1 MAILPI
7 LRYPDPRLATIA
19 QEVKSVDADIQTLI
33 ADMFETM
40 YAAHGI
46 GLAATQ
52 VDRHIRLV
60 VIDLSEERN
69 QPLVLINPVITQLGP
84 IRAKGKE
91 GCLSVPD
98 IQDEVERTQSLSL
111 TALNAQGQTFTLEAE
126 GLLAICIQHELD
138 HLNGKVFVQYL
149 SKLKQDRIATKLKKS
164 AQRALAHN

>member
-19 QEVKSVDADIQTLI
+19 KDVSHVDDKLETLI
-33 ADMFETM
+33 DDMFATM

-52 VDRHIRLV
+52 IDQHIRLV

-69 QPLVLINPVITQLGP
+69 QPLVLINPVITQLGEV
-84 IRAKGKE
+84 REKGKE

-98 IQDEVERTQSLSL
+98 IQDEVERAQSL
-111 TALNAQGQTFTLEAE
+111 TVEALDRKGKPFTLNAE

-138 HLNGKVFVQYL
+138 HLNGRVFVQYL
-149 SKLKQDRIATKLKKS
+149 SKLKQDRIVSKLRKNTS
-164 AQRALAHN
+164 RELA

>member
-1 MAILPI
+1 MAKLPI

-19 QEVKSVDADIQTLI
+19 QEVSLVDENTQQLI

-60 VIDLSEERN
+60 VMDLSEEKN
-69 QPLVLINPVITQLGP
+69 QPLVLINPRITQWGSEL
-84 IRAKGKE
+84 AKGSE
-91 GCLSVPD
+91 GCLSVPG
-98 IQDEVERTQSLSL
+98 IHDEVERAQSL
-111 TALNAQGQTFTLEAE
+111 TVEALDQQGSPFVLQAE

-138 HLNGKVFVQYL
+138 HLNGRVFVQYL
-149 SKLKQDRIATKLKKS
+149 SRLKQDRIRHKLKKQ
-164 AQRALAHN
+164 AQAELA

>member
-19 QEVKSVDADIQTLI
+19 KEVSLLDADIENLI
-33 ADMFETM
+33 GTM

-60 VIDLSEERN
+60 VIDLSEDRT
-69 QPLVLINPVITQLGP
+69 QPLVLINPRITQLGAL
-84 IRAKGKE
+84 REKGKE

-98 IQDEVERTQSLSL
+98 VQDEVERALSLSVE
-111 TALNAQGQTFTLEAE
+111 ALDRQGQAFTLQAE

-138 HLNGKVFVQYL
+138 HLNGRVFVQYL
-149 SKLKQDRIATKLKKS
+149 SKLKQDRIVNKLRKTATK
-164 AQRALAHN
+164 QNP

>member
-7 LRYPDPRLATIA
+7 LRYPDQRLATIA
-19 QEVKSVDADIQTLI
+19 KDVECVDASIQTLI

-69 QPLVLINPVITQLGP
+69 QRLVLINPEIIELGAV
-84 IRAKGKE
+84 REKGKE

-98 IQDEVERTQSLSL
+98 VQDEVER
-111 TALNAQGQTFTLEAE
+111 ALNLTVRALDEKGQSFTLQAE

-138 HLNGKVFVQYL
+138 HLNGRVFVQYL
-149 SKLKQDRIATKLKKS
+149 SKLKQDRIVSKLRKNNS
-164 AQRALAHN
+164 RELA

>member
-19 QEVKSVDADIQTLI
+19 KEVSLLDADIQNLI
-33 ADMFETM
+33 GDMFETM

-60 VIDLSEERN
+60 VIDLSEDRT
-69 QPLVLINPVITQLGP
+69 QPLVLINPRITQLGEL
-84 IRAKGKE
+84 REKGKE

-98 IQDEVERTQSLSL
+98 VQDEVERALSLSVE
-111 TALNAQGQTFTLEAE
+111 ALDRQGPAFTLQAE

-138 HLNGKVFVQYL
+138 HLNGRVFVQYL
-149 SKLKQDRIATKLKKS
+149 SKLKQDRIVSKLRKTAAK
-164 AQRALAHN
+164 QNP